1 MRIREVKLAEAPISS
16 RNRNAVIDFSA
27 MTVSVVAVV
36 SDTTVDGVPLVGY
49 GFSSNG
55 RYAQTGILGSR
66 ILPRLEAADS
76 TDLVDPE
83 TGIIDPV
90 RAQRAVLANEK
101 PGGHGDRAVA
111 VGVLDM
117 ALWDLAAKA
126 AGLPLHRLLHAR
138 FEVVDEPNEEV
149 WVYAAGGYYHPGK
162 GLGGL
167 REEIRSYLDR
177 GYRDVKIK
185 IGGASLAEDVR
196 RVEAV
201 LELLPP
207 GCRLAVDANGR
218 FDLPRALEY
227 ARALAGYDLLWYEE
241 PCDPLD
247 YRGHAAVAEHY
258 PGALATG
265 ENLFSAADAR
275 NLLRYAGLRPD
286 RDVLQFD
293 PSLSYGVPE
302 YAAIVAMLNGHG
314 WAPARCCPHG
324 GLQYSLALAAA
335 FGLGGCESYPAVF
348 EPFGGFADHTPVV
361 GGRVRLPEA
370 PGVGHEEKRALRE
383 LLDDLFSGTRTSA
396 RTSRQTPSPGIR
408 PRV

>member
-1 MRIREVKLAEAPISS
+1 MRIKEVRVAEAPIASGIS
-16 RNRNAVIDFSA
+16 NAVIDFSA

-36 SDTTVDGVPLVGY
+36 TDVVAQGRPLVGY

-55 RYAQTGILGSR
+55 RYAQTGILASR
-66 ILPRLEAADS
+66 ILPRLEAAEQA
-76 TDLVDPE
+76 DLLDPD
-83 TGIIDPV
+83 TGVIDPV
-90 RAQRAVLANEK
+90 RAHRVVLANEK

-117 ALWDLAAKA
+117 ALWDVAAKA
-126 AGLPLHRLLHAR
+126 MGLPLHHLLHQR
-138 FEVVDEPNEEV
+138 FAVAERPADDV

-162 GLGGL
+162 VLDGL
-167 REEIRSYLDR
+167 RDEIRSYLEA

-185 IGGASLAEDVR
+185 IGGAPLADDLA

-201 LELLPP
+201 LELLPS

-227 ARALAGYDLLWYEE
+227 ARALAAYDLLWYEE

-258 PGALATG
+258 PGAVATG

-275 NLLRYAGLRPD
+275 NLLRYGGLRPD

-293 PSLSYGVPE
+293 PTLSYGVPE
-302 YAAIVAMLNGHG
+302 YVRTLTTMAGHG
-314 WAPARCCPHG
+314 WSPARCCPHG
-324 GLQYSLALAAA
+324 GLQHSLALAAA

-348 EPFGGFADHTPVV
+348 EPFGGFADDTRVID
-361 GGRVRLPEA
+361 GRVRLPDS
-370 PGVGHEEKRALRE
+370 PGVGHERKAALQD
-383 LLDDLFSGTRTSA
+383 LLHRLFT
-396 RTSRQTPSPGIR
+396 
-408 PRV
+408 

>member
-1 MRIREVKLAEAPISS
+1 MRIREVQLAEAPIRS
-16 RNRNAVIDFSA
+16 RNKNAVIDFSA

-55 RYAQTGILGSR
+55 RYAQTGILRSR
-66 ILPRLEAADS
+66 VLPRLEGADPS
-76 TDLVDPE
+76 DLVDPD

-126 AGLPLHRLLHAR
+126 AGLPLHRLLHTR
-138 FEVVDEPNEEV
+138 FAVMDEPSEGV

-162 GLGGL
+162 GLDGL
-167 REEIRSYLDR
+167 REEIRTYLDS

-227 ARALAGYDLLWYEE
+227 ARALAGYELLWYEE

-265 ENLFSAADAR
+265 ENLFSVADTR
-275 NLLRYAGLRPD
+275 NLLRYGGLRPD
-286 RDVLQFD
+286 RDVLQVD

-302 YAAIVAMLNGHG
+302 YADIIDTLNRHG
-314 WAPARCCPHG
+314 WSSARCCPHG

-348 EPFGGFADHTPVV
+348 EPFGGFADDTPVV

-370 PGVGHEEKRALRE
+370 PGVGHEEKRGLRE
-383 LLDDLFSGTRTSA
+383 LLDGLFPET
-396 RTSRQTPSPGIR
+396 RTSRQTPTRTPTPRTR